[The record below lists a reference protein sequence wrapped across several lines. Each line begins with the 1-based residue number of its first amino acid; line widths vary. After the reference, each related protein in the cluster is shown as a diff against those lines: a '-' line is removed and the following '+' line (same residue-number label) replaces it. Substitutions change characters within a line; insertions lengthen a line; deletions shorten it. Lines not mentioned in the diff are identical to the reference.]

1 MAGVAEEPATTFLPR
16 GDGSVCMRELASTFS
31 AGIPNVR
38 RPSRTNSF
46 YVLRAFVFSGP
57 KHKNQDQQ
65 GNANANADGKNVA
78 LQFEH
83 GVLLRGLTN

>member
-1 MAGVAEEPATTFLPR
+1 
-16 GDGSVCMRELASTFS
+16 MRELASTFS

-57 KHKNQDQQ
+57 KQKNQDQQ
-65 GNANANADGKNVA
+65 GNADADGKNVA

-83 GVLLRGLTN
+83 GVLIERPN